1 MNLGVRWWRV
11 SHGARA
17 AGGSSTHPAVDL
29 ADVGEDAHEG
39 LTQPSLPR
47 HLRRTHQQWV
57 HAADRANESTVCAA
71 SVRLLRVPM
80 PLEAL
85 DEEILCGERP
95 PSTQTE
101 TGGASREPQA
111 EGPPWRVR
119 TQRKKGGGKFA
130 QGRCRALGGRAGRQ
144 FTLSRSSKIVCWST
158 PCSYSCSANHLA
170 AAEASAVAGF

>member
-119 TQRKKGGGKFA
+119 TQRKKGGGSLRK
-130 QGRCRALGGRAGRQ
+130 
-144 FTLSRSSKIVCWST
+144 V
-158 PCSYSCSANHLA
+158 
-170 AAEASAVAGF
+170 AVALWVAARGVNSPSAAPRKSSAGPLLARTAARRTIWRRPKPPR